1 MLEKVVGDINF
12 FVLILFNIVFK
23 ADIKFNVAS
32 FLWTSDYSRVNKFD
46 TDAIITFDVY
56 GISSVR
62 SGEYQNSYSKRYRW
76 IVIHIG
82 SV

>member
-46 TDAIITFDVY
+46 TDAY
-56 GISSVR
+56 
-62 SGEYQNSYSKRYRW
+62 N
-76 IVIHIG
+76 HI
-82 SV
+82 